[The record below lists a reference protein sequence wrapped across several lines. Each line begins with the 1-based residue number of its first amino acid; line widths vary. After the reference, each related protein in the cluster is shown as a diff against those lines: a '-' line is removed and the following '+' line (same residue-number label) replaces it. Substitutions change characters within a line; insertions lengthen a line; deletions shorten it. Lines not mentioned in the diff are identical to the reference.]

1 MSSAVMKTDGNH
13 ITLNR
18 DAVVLVNP
26 SACGGTALRKWERI
40 SGTVR
45 GRFDDMK
52 VAAVTSRFG
61 VSGAVERFQRAGYRR
76 FVAAGGDGTVN
87 ALVDSLM
94 TRSARETGF
103 QLGAIALGSSND
115 YHKPI
120 RTDQQIGG
128 ISCKIDFA
136 RTQARDVGMLGFEDD
151 RGEWQTRHWIINAAL
166 GLTAEANAFFNEPN
180 GALDLLK
187 RRSTSL
193 AILYAA
199 MHTMLRFRSRNRLV
213 QVDGHPWTRTK
224 VTNIGVVKSPH
235 FSGGFSYDSGFDPAS
250 GRFHVHL
257 CENMSLPLALFTL
270 WQLSRRRFTDLPRTR
285 SWQTNHLVVT
295 ADSPFAVE
303 LDGEV
308 IHSKRVAFAIADRQ
322 LEVCV

>member
-1 MSSAVMKTDGNH
+1 MKTNALHSTADCE
-13 ITLNR
+13 
-18 DAVVLVNP
+18 AVVLLNP
-26 SACGGTALRKWERI
+26 SASGGTALRKWGRI
-40 SGTVR
+40 SETVHA
-45 GRFDDMK
+45 RFDDLK
-52 VAAVTSRFG
+52 VAAITRRNG
-61 VSGAVERFQRAGYRR
+61 ISGAVERFRRAGYTR
-76 FVAAGGDGTVN
+76 FIAAGGDGTVN
-87 ALVDSLM
+87 AVVNALM
-94 TRSARETGF
+94 TSPAPESRF

-120 RTDQQIGG
+120 QSDQQIHG
-128 ISCKIDFA
+128 IPCKIDFG
-136 RTQARDVGMLGFEDD
+136 RLQTRDVGMLGFEDS

-180 GALDLLK
+180 AALDLLK

-199 MHTMLRFRSRNRLV
+199 MHTMLRFRSQDRLL
-213 QVDGHPWTRTK
+213 QVDALPWTTTS
-224 VTNIGVVKSPH
+224 VTNLGVVKSPH

-257 CENMSLPLALFTL
+257 CENMPLPLALFTL
-270 WQLSRRRFTDLPRTR
+270 WRLSRRRFTDLPRTR
-285 SWQTNHLVVT
+285 TWQTNHLVVT
-295 ADSPFAVE
+295 ADNPFAVE

-308 IHSKRVAFAIADRQ
+308 IHSKRVAFAIADRR